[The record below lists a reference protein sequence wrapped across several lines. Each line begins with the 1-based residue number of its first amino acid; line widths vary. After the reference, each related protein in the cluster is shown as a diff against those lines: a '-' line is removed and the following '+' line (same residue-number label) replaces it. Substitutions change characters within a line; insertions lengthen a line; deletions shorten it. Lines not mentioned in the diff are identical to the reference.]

1 MKKIL
6 IFIWL
11 SISLAIGFCFADEIS
26 RLQITET
33 NSKECFAGGDKNK
46 RYFLINPGDDTE
58 VPGYGFG
65 LVVVL
70 PGETGGADLLDFVKD
85 IYKDSLDKKFIV
97 AQLIAIR
104 WDRKQRVTWPTETNK
119 VEGQLFST
127 EEFIEA
133 AIEDVREKY
142 KINNQRIFTLCW
154 DSAGQ
159 AGYMASVRKDTP
171 ITGSLIVMSDFQK
184 DWLGD
189 IKDIKGKAYYILH
202 SVADDICPIEMPQL
216 AYKLIAENGGIVN
229 METYKG
235 GHGWQGYSLKI
246 VKLGMRWLK
255 KNHSNVKD
263 IQNDQVVL
271 ADPEN
276 AEKALQIVP
285 LSGIGTARFKM
296 SKNEIIS
303 EFGQPQR
310 ITDNTLFYLS
320 HGLQLSLL
328 PKDESLI
335 SIACG
340 STNEA
345 DKDMIRLCDCRTNK
359 DIGMGSSKED
369 IFNAYGIPS
378 SEVALQENVTMM
390 FYDNIKAQFIVTDNK
405 VTYMIFKKP

>member
-1 MKKIL
+1 MKKRA

-11 SISLAIGFCFADEIS
+11 SIFWVAGACFAAGVS
-26 RLQITET
+26 RLQITDV

-46 RYFLINPGDDTE
+46 KYFLINAGDDTA

-65 LVVVL
+65 LVVIL
-70 PGETGGADLLDFVKD
+70 PGETGGADLLDFVKE
-85 IYKDSLDKKFIV
+85 IYKDSLDKKFVV
-97 AQLIAIR
+97 AQLVATR
-104 WDRKQRVTWPTETNK
+104 WDRKQRITWPTETNK

-133 AIEDVREKY
+133 AIEDIRDKY

-154 DSAGQ
+154 DNSGQ

-171 ITGSLIVMSDFQK
+171 ITGSLIVMSDFQI

-189 IKDIKGKAYYILH
+189 IKNVKGKAYYILH

-216 AYKLIAENGGIVN
+216 AYKLIADSGGIVN

-235 GHGWQGYSLKI
+235 GHGWQGNSLKMI
-246 VKLGMRWLK
+246 KLGMRWLR
-255 KNHSNVKD
+255 KNHTSVKD
-263 IQNDQVVL
+263 IQSDQVIQ
-271 ADPEN
+271 AEPEE

-285 LSGIGTARFKM
+285 LSGIGALRFRMNK
-296 SKNEIIS
+296 SNIIS
-303 EFGQPQR
+303 KFGQPQR
-310 ITDNTLFYLS
+310 VTDNKLFYLS
-320 HGLQLSLL
+320 HGLQLSLS

-335 SIACG
+335 AIACG

-345 DKDMIRLCDCRTNK
+345 DKDMIQLCDCKTSK
-359 DIGMGSSKED
+359 GIGMGSSKED
-369 IFNAYGIPS
+369 IITAYGNSS
-378 SEVALQENVTMM
+378 SEVAVQENVTMI

-405 VTYMIFKKP
+405 VTYMVFKKP